1 MAVPEPPFDSA
12 QSFCGNCGTA
22 VRAGDRAC
30 PNCGME
36 LDAPVSLTDSAQVPP
51 VDYVPYCRSCGR
63 PVPWAESH
71 SCRKCGVAPLCSE
84 HFDRATEMCSDCISA
99 QAAAAQPDLGPAFD
113 PGTPSSGPW
122 AQARPAVACR
132 NCRARIR
139 QGVRYCPQ
147 CGSEQAAGPVTSASG
162 EVEYM
167 GFWVRFAAALIDA
180 VITGAAAAIIDA
192 VIGIP
197 FLGSA
202 ISLVYYIV
210 FTGLRGQTPGK
221 MVMRIQVVDANGN
234 IPSWTQVIM
243 RELIGKLISGV
254 VLLLGYFWV
263 VWDARKRG
271 WHDYIGGTFVV
282 RKKRRD

>member
-1 MAVPEPPFDSA
+1 
-12 QSFCGNCGTA
+12 
-22 VRAGDRAC
+22 
-30 PNCGME
+30 
-36 LDAPVSLTDSAQVPP
+36 
-51 VDYVPYCRSCGR
+51 
-63 PVPWAESH
+63 
-71 SCRKCGVAPLCSE
+71 
-84 HFDRATEMCSDCISA
+84 
-99 QAAAAQPDLGPAFD
+99 
-113 PGTPSSGPW
+113 
-122 AQARPAVACR
+122 
-132 NCRARIR
+132 
-139 QGVRYCPQ
+139 
-147 CGSEQAAGPVTSASG
+147 
-162 EVEYM
+162 M

-202 ISLVYYIV
+202 ISLVYYIL

>member
-1 MAVPEPPFDSA
+1 
-12 QSFCGNCGTA
+12 
-22 VRAGDRAC
+22 
-30 PNCGME
+30 
-36 LDAPVSLTDSAQVPP
+36 
-51 VDYVPYCRSCGR
+51 
-63 PVPWAESH
+63 
-71 SCRKCGVAPLCSE
+71 
-84 HFDRATEMCSDCISA
+84 
-99 QAAAAQPDLGPAFD
+99 
-113 PGTPSSGPW
+113 
-122 AQARPAVACR
+122 
-132 NCRARIR
+132 
-139 QGVRYCPQ
+139 
-147 CGSEQAAGPVTSASG
+147 
-162 EVEYM
+162 
-167 GFWVRFAAALIDA
+167 
-180 VITGAAAAIIDA
+180 VITGAAAAIIGA